1 MDARDQLILGI
12 GRILM
17 RVGDLS
23 AFDTPAHL
31 ASYAGICPQQRLLG
45 VSINNSGPN
54 RGGNKT
60 LKNALWHCAFASIK
74 NHERSRH
81 YYDRQRVEGKHHHAA
96 IMCLA
101 RRKCNVIFALISEA
115 DIRLLPMPHPE
126 PSRKTDAQ
134 SPAQPK
140 N

>member
-1 MDARDQLILGI
+1 MDARDHLILGI

-31 ASYAGICPQQRLLG
+31 ASYAGICPQQRLSG

-60 LKNALWHCAFASIK
+60 LKKALWHCAFASIK

-81 YYDRQRVEGKHHHAA
+81 YYDRKRAEGKHHHAA

-101 RRKCNVIFALISEA
+101 RRKCNVIFALMKNMAFYSE
-115 DIRLLPMPHPE
+115 
-126 PSRKTDAQ
+126 SYN
-134 SPAQPK
+134 QPPVNK
-140 N
+140 PTAA